1 MERTNKEYSVR
12 HCSKCHECTTYF
24 CEFCKCDMCS
34 KCTEKHLND
43 LKTFDHEVRTYRLKE
58 SDVPNQL
65 MLYSRNK
72 SDEFKHRNIIHCIK
86 SEALF
91 YRKML
96 MTGIKS
102 DFKTCFNEIAR
113 RRFEMITKA
122 HKLRIC
128 LRTVLRNFDY
138 KHRCLQQ
145 KSDMIGHIVTIQTY
159 EKDYENSAI
168 TPLKLILSL
177 KKSKVDRLYL
187 KYHSKLSM
195 TESLNTDHL
204 DGIKNSLSVIKV
216 SKRQKRRLG
225 LGRLLKLMPEAEFH
239 QSFRVAGVHSCF
251 HFSLQNAEEIWI
263 SEGKNL
269 ILTNRAGD
277 TKHVQKDLA
286 KSLYGGGHTLN
297 AESEL
302 IYIAGE
308 KNINKVSYNLATV
321 SAFIKITDSAWKVQC
336 VFSSPSTGNILVGM
350 YREKPLAGMIAFYN
364 RTGQLTQTIQE
375 AKLKPKLY
383 QKPNYITENNNG
395 DIVVS
400 DFYWKTGSVVVT
412 ERGGNYR
419 FSYTGTQLGQTLSP
433 RGICTDALSN
443 ILVCDASM
451 FNVHMIDKNGHF
463 LKKLLTR
470 PSGIFKPQSLCYEF
484 NTHRI
489 LVGSWDNNKVCV
501 YRYITRRKNL
511 TG

>member
-1 MERTNKEYSVR
+1 MERANNEYSVR
-12 HCSKCHECTTYF
+12 HCSKCHGCTAYF
-24 CEFCKCDMCS
+24 CDFCECDMCS

-43 LKTFDHEVRTYRLKE
+43 LRTFDHEVRTYRLKM
-58 SDVPNQL
+58 SDVTNQI

-72 SDEFKHRNIIHCIK
+72 SDEFKHRNMIQCIN

-91 YRKML
+91 YREML
-96 MTGIKS
+96 MAGLKA
-102 DFKTCFNEIAR
+102 DYKTCYSEIANR
-113 RRFEMITKA
+113 RSEMITKA

-128 LRTVLRNFDY
+128 LRNVLRNFDY

-145 KSDMIGHIVTIQTY
+145 KSDMVGHIVSIQTY
-159 EKDYENSAI
+159 EKDYENSAFR
-168 TPLKLILSL
+168 PLKLILSL
-177 KKSKVDRLYL
+177 KKSIGDRFYL
-187 KYHSKLSM
+187 KYHRKLSM
-195 TESLNTDHL
+195 IESLNKDHL
-204 DGIKNSLSVIKV
+204 NGIKKSLSVIKV

-239 QSFRVAGVHSCF
+239 QSFRVSGVNSCF
-251 HFSLQNAEEIWI
+251 HFSLQNSEEIWI

-286 KSLYGGGHTLN
+286 KSLYGGGHTVN

-302 IYIAGE
+302 IYIASE
-308 KNINKVSYNLATV
+308 NNIYKVSYNSTTV
-321 SAFIKITDSAWKVQC
+321 SAFIKIKDSAWKLQC

-350 YREKPLAGMIAFYN
+350 YREKPLAGRIARYN
-364 RTGQLTQTIQE
+364 RTGQL
-375 AKLKPKLY
+375 PKTLHEELEPTLY

-400 DFYWKTGSVVVT
+400 DFYYKTGAVVVT
-412 ERGGNYR
+412 DHEGKYR

-443 ILVCDASM
+443 ILVCDAST
-451 FNVHMIDKNGHF
+451 FNVHMIDRNGKF

-470 PSGIFKPQSLCYEF
+470 PSGIFKPQSLCYDF
-484 NTHRI
+484 KTHRI
-489 LVGSWDNNKVCV
+489 LVGSSDNNKVCV
-501 YRYITRRKNL
+501 YRYITRQQNL